1 MCRFISHS
9 SYVWRI
15 DHQEH
20 RHERWKY
27 LTATKMLNW
36 MRCDGKCTSGHGMD
50 STTAPSGLRE
60 ANTSLESI
68 GLVQEKL
75 LWSYSWCSIVLHIS
89 QTAPSPWEGE
99 EPNSLCQLNDTLVF
113 LPNTSSK
120 MLFQTILMQNSS
132 KYNPLLSAPLPK
144 VFPLVPEAISKT
156 NMKHYHIQIHTEITS
171 WGSAAT
177 QEFPRA
183 PISKPNLDHVSWI
196 CDTFQV
202 NGIRNIYILL
212 MPMKQ

>member
-1 MCRFISHS
+1 MWWEMHLWAWHGFHHCSIWAEGSKYQLRINWFSPGKTAVALFMMFNCSSHLIDS
-9 SYVWRI
+9 SFSMRGEKSQIPSV
-15 DHQEH
+15 
-20 RHERWKY
+20 
-27 LTATKMLNW
+27 NW
-36 MRCDGKCTSGHGMD
+36 MILWYFYQIQVPKCS
-50 STTAPSGLRE
+50 SR
-60 ANTSLESI
+60 
-68 GLVQEKL
+68 QF
-75 LWSYSWCSIVLHIS
+75 WCRS
-89 QTAPSPWEGE
+89 
-99 EPNSLCQLNDTLVF
+99 
-113 LPNTSSK
+113 
-120 MLFQTILMQNSS
+120 SS